1 MALPTALDLTK
12 AKNEGFKAVE
22 AGKYQAKIFSVEA
35 CETGPN
41 AKMGAGAP
49 GINVCFIA
57 KDGQTDSKGAKLDNR
72 RFWKRFYIAPDDY
85 ENKQVMDNMFYGFC
99 NLALPESV
107 VKNPKGFNLAKAVD
121 DEDFNGAEVT
131 LSVVKSEV
139 KVDGQVE
146 TEEVEVDGKK
156 IEQPVYRN
164 EVKSVA
170 KPRTTGSRL
179 PK

>member
-1 MALPTALDLTK
+1 MALPTTLDLTK
-12 AKNEGFKAVE
+12 AKENTFKAVE
-22 AGKYQAKIFSVEA
+22 PGKYQATIFSVEA

-41 AKMGAGAP
+41 AKMGQGQP
-49 GINVCFIA
+49 GINVCFKA
-57 KDGQTDSKGAKLDNR
+57 EDGQTDSLGAKLDNR

-99 NLALPESV
+99 NLALPENV

-121 DEDFNGAEVT
+121 DEDFNGAKVT
-131 LSVVKSEV
+131 LTVIKSEV

-146 TEEVEVDGKK
+146 MEEIEVDGKTV
-156 IEQPVYRN
+156 EVPVYRN
-164 EVKSVA
+164 EVKNVG